1 MSRSCAAWHGHP
13 FVGTT
18 RLMVRF
24 TLPAALVAACCAA
37 APAAEASVVPV
48 DLESTVA
55 ATVEQ
60 VPAVA
65 SVATTVTDT
74 VSPAVAEV
82 RTQVTTAT
90 GAAAPATAPT
100 VANATDLAG
109 PTVERAGYTTAAA
122 VTVATGGPRELH
134 TGASAT
140 PGRAARFTRPG
151 RGDTGPSA
159 AHGGRAALAHLP
171 LRTAQLPAA
180 APTDTGADAAPR
192 TVAHHPRSAPPDPA
206 PRTGGGTVAS
216 APAAGF
222 ALGGAALLTL
232 AVCLAG
238 PRLRRRL
245 LIRPAAMRP
254 VAFVVLLERPG

>member
-1 MSRSCAAWHGHP
+1 
-13 FVGTT
+13 
-18 RLMVRF
+18 MVRF
-24 TLPAALVAACCAA
+24 TLPAALVAACCAV

-90 GAAAPATAPT
+90 GAAAPATTPT

-122 VTVATGGPRELH
+122 GTVATGSPRELH

-140 PGRAARFTRPG
+140 PGRGARFTRPG
-151 RGDTGPSA
+151 RGHTGQSA
-159 AHGGRAALAHLP
+159 AHGGGRAALAHLP
-171 LRTAQLPAA
+171 RDTAPLPAA
-180 APTDTGADAAPR
+180 APTDPGTDAGPR
-192 TVAHHPRSAPPDPA
+192 TIAHHHPAAPDPA
-206 PRTGGGTVAS
+206 PRSGGGNVAS

-222 ALGGAALLTL
+222 ALGGAALLAL
-232 AVCLAG
+232 VVCLAG

-245 LIRPAAMRP
+245 LIRPAVLRP
-254 VAFVVLLERPG
+254 VAFVALLERPG

>member
-1 MSRSCAAWHGHP
+1 
-13 FVGTT
+13 
-18 RLMVRF
+18 MVRF

-37 APAAEASVVPV
+37 APAAQASVVPV
-48 DLESTVA
+48 DVQSTVA
-55 ATVEQ
+55 ATTEQ
-60 VPAVA
+60 VPVVA
-65 SVATTVTDT
+65 SVATTATDT
-74 VSPAVAEV
+74 VRPAVTQV
-82 RTQVTTAT
+82 RTEVTAAT
-90 GAAAPATAPT
+90 GAAAPATDPAVT
-100 VANATDLAG
+100 NATHLAG

-122 VTVATGGPRELH
+122 VTVATGGSRELH

-151 RGDTGPSA
+151 RGHTGQSA
-159 AHGGRAALAHLP
+159 AHGGGRAALAQLP
-171 LRTAQLPAA
+171 RSAPQLPAG
-180 APTDTGADAAPR
+180 APADHGADTAPR
-192 TVAHHPRSAPPDPA
+192 TVAHRHPAAPDPA
-206 PRTGGGTVAS
+206 PRTGGGNVAS

-245 LIRPAAMRP
+245 LIRPAVLRP

>member
-1 MSRSCAAWHGHP
+1 
-13 FVGTT
+13 
-18 RLMVRF
+18 MVRF

-37 APAAEASVVPV
+37 APAAQASVVPV
-48 DLESTVA
+48 DLQSTVA
-55 ATVEQ
+55 ATAEQ
-60 VPAVA
+60 VPAA
-65 SVATTVTDT
+65 PSVATTVTDT
-74 VSPAVAEV
+74 VRPAVAQV
-82 RTQVTTAT
+82 RTEVTAAT
-90 GAAAPATAPT
+90 GAAAPATDPA

-122 VTVATGGPRELH
+122 VTVATGGSRELH

-151 RGDTGPSA
+151 RGHTRPSA

-171 LRTAQLPAA
+171 LRTSQLPAGA
-180 APTDTGADAAPR
+180 RTDAGADAATG
-192 TVAHHPRSAPPDPA
+192 TVAHHQRSAGPDPA
-206 PRTGGGTVAS
+206 PRTGGGNVAS
-216 APAAGF
+216 APGAGF

-245 LIRPAAMRP
+245 LIRPAVLRP

>member
-1 MSRSCAAWHGHP
+1 
-13 FVGTT
+13 
-18 RLMVRF
+18 MVRF
-24 TLPAALVAACCAA
+24 TLPAALVAACCAV

-48 DLESTVA
+48 DLQSTVA
-55 ATVEQ
+55 STAEQ

-65 SVATTVTDT
+65 SVATTTVTET
-74 VSPAVAEV
+74 VRPAVAEV

-90 GAAAPATAPT
+90 GAAAPATDPA

-140 PGRAARFTRPG
+140 PDGAARFTRPG
-151 RGDTGPSA
+151 GGHTGSSA
-159 AHGGRAALAHLP
+159 AHGGGRAALAHPP
-171 LRTAQLPAA
+171 LGTSPRPAG

-192 TVAHHPRSAPPDPA
+192 TFAHHQPPAVPDPT

-222 ALGGAALLTL
+222 ALGAAALLTL

-238 PRLRRRL
+238 PRVRRRL
-245 LIRPAAMRP
+245 VIRPAVPRP
-254 VAFVVLLERPG
+254 VVFVVLLERPG

>member
-1 MSRSCAAWHGHP
+1 
-13 FVGTT
+13 
-18 RLMVRF
+18 MVRF

-37 APAAEASVVPV
+37 APAAQASVVPV
-48 DLESTVA
+48 DVQSTVA
-55 ATVEQ
+55 ATTEQ
-60 VPAVA
+60 VPVVA

-74 VSPAVAEV
+74 VRPAVTQV
-82 RTQVTTAT
+82 RTEVTAAT
-90 GAAAPATAPT
+90 GAAAPATNPA
-100 VANATDLAG
+100 VADATDLAG

-122 VTVATGGPRELH
+122 VTVATGGSRELH

-151 RGDTGPSA
+151 RGHTRQSV
-159 AHGGRAALAHLP
+159 AHGEGRAAI
-171 LRTAQLPAA
+171 AQLPRS
-180 APTDTGADAAPR
+180 APQPPAYAPADHGADAAPR
-192 TVAHHPRSAPPDPA
+192 TVAHHHPAAPDPA
-206 PRTGGGTVAS
+206 PRTSGGNVAS

-238 PRLRRRL
+238 PRLCRRL
-245 LIRPAAMRP
+245 LIRPAVLRP

>member
-1 MSRSCAAWHGHP
+1 
-13 FVGTT
+13 
-18 RLMVRF
+18 MVRF
-24 TLPAALVAACCAA
+24 TPPAALVAACCVA

-48 DLESTVA
+48 DVQSTVT

-60 VPAVA
+60 VPAT
-65 SVATTVTDT
+65 ATVVTTMTDT
-74 VSPAVAEV
+74 VRPAVAQV
-82 RTQVTTAT
+82 RTEVTAAT
-90 GAAAPATAPT
+90 GPAAPATDPA

-109 PTVERAGYTTAAA
+109 PTVERAGYSTAAA

-140 PGRAARFTRPG
+140 PGRAASFTRPG
-151 RGDTGPSA
+151 RGHTGQST
-159 AHGGRAALAHLP
+159 AHGGGRVALDHLP
-171 LRTAQLPAA
+171 LNTSALPAG
-180 APTDTGADAAPR
+180 APTDMGADAAPR
-192 TVAHHPRSAPPDPA
+192 TVAHHPRPAAPDPA
-206 PRTGGGTVAS
+206 PRTGGGNVAS

-245 LIRPAAMRP
+245 LIRSAVLRP
-254 VAFVVLLERPG
+254 VAFVALLERPG